1 MYHGVHGGHPH
12 PSHMGQM
19 PHPHAHHYP
28 VGGPHPYGHLPPHHV
43 PPHGYPHHHP
53 HMGHPHGM
61 PMPGYPPHGHHMGG
75 PPMHHHPSHPMPHA
89 NFPRSS
95 RLPTSSNQ
103 SNVDKNS
110 RKKDKS
116 KIKSIPVSK
125 SMGNVKPPYVKK
137 STGVKWTKE
146 EVSILLSQISS
157 FSNNS

>member
-1 MYHGVHGGHPH
+1 
-12 PSHMGQM
+12 
-19 PHPHAHHYP
+19 
-28 VGGPHPYGHLPPHHV
+28 
-43 PPHGYPHHHP
+43 
-53 HMGHPHGM
+53 
-61 PMPGYPPHGHHMGG
+61 MPGYPPHGHHMGG

-89 NFPRSS
+89 NIPRSS

-116 KIKSIPVSK
+116 KTKSIPVSK

-146 EVSILLSQISS
+146 EVSIFTLKKYQVSQTIPR
-157 FSNNS
+157 NSHTMNLFTHRMTCCVKKSKRMVQRTGNQ